1 MKNYS
6 IGIDYGTLSARIS
19 IVDCGNGKEAASKE
33 LVYPHGIMEKAL
45 PDGTP
50 LGEDWALQHPDDY
63 LAVITDILPSLI
75 KESGIPADAI
85 KGVGVDFTSCTILPV
100 TADGTP
106 LCTLEKYKSVPN
118 AYPKLWKHHA
128 AQKEADFI
136 NEVAASRGEKWIES
150 YGSKISCEFAYPKIL
165 QTLRE
170 APEVYEDA
178 AYFID
183 AGDWIVW
190 KLCGKQM
197 RSACIAGF
205 KYFHTPD
212 GYPSDDFNVALDE
225 RLKNL
230 VGEKLNAPIIS
241 AGQKAGE
248 ITPEAANLTGLKI
261 GTAVSCAMIDAHA
274 AAPALKI
281 TKPGRMF
288 AILGT
293 SGVFIIMNEKTLS
306 VPGILGCVDGGTMAG
321 YIAYEAGQSCFGDS
335 FAWVV
340 DTVFPE
346 KYAAEAKSRGLSAH
360 QLLTEK
366 AAKLLPGECGLVAL
380 DWFNGNRSIL
390 NDSELSGM
398 IVGMSL
404 STKPEEIYRAVM
416 EATAFSTKIIIDN
429 FKKNKIAVDS
439 IYATG
444 GIASK
449 NEVLMQMLSDVLQ
462 LPIYI
467 SGTSQGG
474 AVGSAIYAAAAA
486 GVYASLDEAAEAMG
500 SIKEQHF
507 EPNKEIYPL
516 YEAVYNEYLRLHD
529 YFGKEHA
536 DIMHRIR
543 NLKK

>member
-1 MKNYS
+1 MNEYT
-6 IGIDYGTLSARIS
+6 IGIDYGTLSARVS
-19 IVDCGNGKEAASKE
+19 LVDCENGNEIMSKE
-33 LVYPHGIMEKAL
+33 LVYPHGILEKAL

-50 LGEDWALQHPDDY
+50 LGEDWALQMPQDY
-63 LAVITDILPSLI
+63 LAVLSDTLPTLI
-75 KESGIPADAI
+75 KESGIPAEQI

-100 TADGTP
+100 SSDGTP
-106 LCTLEKYKSVPN
+106 LCMLSEYKSVPN

-128 AQKEADFI
+128 AQKEADYI
-136 NEVAASRGEKWIES
+136 NEVAAARGEKWIES

-170 APEVYEDA
+170 APEIYEKA

-205 KYFHTPD
+205 KYFYTSD
-212 GYPSDDFNVALDE
+212 GYPSDDFGTALDP

-230 VGEKLNAPIIS
+230 TSEKLNAPVIA

-248 ITPEAANLTGLKI
+248 VTDEAAKLTGLKV

-274 AAPALKI
+274 AAPALQI

-293 SGVFIIMNEKTLS
+293 SGVFIIMNEKALS
-306 VPGILGCVDGGTMAG
+306 VPGILGCVGGGTMAG

-335 FAWVV
+335 FAWVAN
-340 DTVFPE
+340 TIFPE
-346 KYAAEAKSRGLSAH
+346 EYAAQAKARGLSAH
-360 QLLTEK
+360 QYLTEK
-366 AAKLLPGECGLVAL
+366 AAELLPGESGIIAL

-390 NDSELSGM
+390 NNSELSGM
-398 IVGMSL
+398 MVGMTL

-429 FKKNKIAVDS
+429 FIKNGIAVDS
-439 IYATG
+439 LYATG
-444 GIASK
+444 GIAAK
-449 NEVLMQMLSDVLQ
+449 NDLLMQMLSDVLQ

-467 SGTSQGG
+467 CGTAQGG

-486 GVYASLDEAAEAMG
+486 EVYPSLDAAAQKMG
-500 SIKEQHF
+500 SIKEHHF
-507 EPNKEIYPL
+507 EPNKEIYPM
-516 YEAVYNEYLRLHD
+516 YEAVFNEYLRLHD
-529 YFGKEHA
+529 YFGKDT
-536 DIMHRIR
+536 DIMRRIR
-543 NLKK
+543 SLKKR